1 MHVYLWYVCMRTH
14 DVTFQ
19 YVLFHLNLHLTEV
32 INTYMYTLRFKPAA
46 GIFIKTYIL
55 TQTTLSDIFLCK
67 EFHQELRTINILGKL

>member
-1 MHVYLWYVCMRTH
+1 MCMRTH

-19 YVLFHLNLHLTEV
+19 CVLFHLNLHVTEV
-32 INTYMYTLRFKPAA
+32 INTCTYMYEYCTLAA

-67 EFHQELRTINILGKL
+67 EFHQELRTINILAKL